1 MERREMNIHQKIA
14 LNIKIDKLN
23 QKIELRRKKV
33 QDYYNKI
40 DLLNHEINTLENIKR
55 KLWKPFLNY

>member
-55 KLWKPFLNY
+55 NLWKPF

>member
-1 MERREMNIHQKIA
+1 MNIHQKIA

-23 QKIELRRKKV
+23 QKIELRKKKV

-55 KLWKPFLNY
+55 KL